1 MTLPEGYITMP
12 IVRDK
17 WACYTVGESL
27 NNSLKWFDQKKKK
40 NFWMLCSGDKNVWLY
55 FIKSSNL
62 LSVMVMVMFSFIVIF
77 CLGSR

>member
-40 NFWMLCSGDKNVWLY
+40 TFECCVQETKMSDY
-55 FIKSSNL
+55 TL
-62 LSVMVMVMFSFIVIF
+62 LKVQIY
-77 CLGSR
+77 